1 MGLRKY
7 SESAISDPHNQT
19 PDCDDES
26 LTGAKN
32 IVGIGI
38 WLLLRRY
45 QICRAWRQMAYT
57 SWGKQIDRRLEW
69 SIRIL
74 NNI

>member
-38 WLLLRRY
+38 
-45 QICRAWRQMAYT
+45 
-57 SWGKQIDRRLEW
+57 
-69 SIRIL
+69 
-74 NNI
+74 

>member
-26 LTGAKN
+26 LSGAKN

-38 WLLLRRY
+38 WLLRRY
-45 QICRAWRQMAYT
+45 QICRVWRQMAY
-57 SWGKQIDRRLEW
+57 KVLKRPEANRLIDD
-69 SIRIL
+69 L
-74 NNI
+74 NDR